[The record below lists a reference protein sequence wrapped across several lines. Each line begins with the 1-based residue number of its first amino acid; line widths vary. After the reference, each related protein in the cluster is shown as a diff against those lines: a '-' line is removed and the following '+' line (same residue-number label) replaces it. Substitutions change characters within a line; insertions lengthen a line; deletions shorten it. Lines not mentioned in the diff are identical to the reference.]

1 MNVFDESAQTMS
13 LTAFIAVATVTLLLC
28 VLTGPDRDD
37 LDTFYTGYRSLSPV
51 RNGLAIA
58 GDYLS
63 AATVLGTTGVIALTG
78 QDGLVL
84 ALSTVLS
91 LVLLMFLLA
100 EPLRN
105 AGRFT
110 MGDVLTRRSP
120 GRAVRIAACAVTLA
134 ALVPLMVVQLA
145 GSGSLLAFILGFDS
159 SGFRTGSIIV
169 LGAVMIGYAAI
180 GGMKGTALIQMIK
193 TVVLLGAG
201 LLVSVLI
208 MNRFD
213 WDVGA
218 LLRAA
223 QQGSGAGA
231 AYLHSGLQFG
241 GNDLD
246 MISSELTVVLGAAC
260 LPHITMRMSSVRS
273 ARAVRRSLSWA
284 VCAVVG
290 LCLLLT
296 VIGFGAAALVGHTR
310 ITAAGAQGNSAIL
323 QVSGVVA
330 GGGAIGALVVTTM
343 TTAIFLT
350 LLASVAGMILACAN
364 SLAHDLFAH
373 GLGGR
378 GGKPVPG
385 RTEMGA
391 AQLAAVG
398 VGLAAI
404 VLAVLAR
411 HWNVQAMVTLS
422 FCIGASA
429 LAPAL
434 VYSLFWRRFTRTGL
448 LCTLIG
454 GTLCVLVVMTGT
466 NLVSGS
472 PGSVF
477 PHRDVNWFPFTT
489 TGLVSIPFG
498 FLAGWLGTLLGRRTA
513 AEERRQYEAVEPW
526 ILAGAPP
533 ALPAR
538 QAPGNTP
545 ATGRP
550 RSPFERP

>member
-1 MNVFDESAQTMS
+1 MNGFDESAQTMS
-13 LTAFIAVATVTLLLC
+13 LTAFIAVASVTLLLC
-28 VLTGPDRDD
+28 VMTGPDRDD
-37 LDTFYTGYRSLSPV
+37 LDEFYTGYRSLSPL

-58 GDYLS
+58 GDYFS

-78 QDGLVL
+78 HDGLVL

-110 MGDVLTRRSP
+110 MGDMLTRRAP
-120 GRAVRIAACAVTLA
+120 GRAARIASCTVTLA

-145 GSGSLLAFILGFDS
+145 GSGNLLSFILGFDS
-159 SGFRTGSIIV
+159 SGFRTGSIIT
-169 LGAVMIGYAAI
+169 LGVVMIGYAAI
-180 GGMKGTALIQMIK
+180 GGMKGTALIQIIK

-201 LLVSVLI
+201 LLVSVLV

-213 WDVGA
+213 WNTGT
-218 LLRAA
+218 LLAA
-223 QQGSGAGA
+223 AERGSGAGA

-241 GNDLD
+241 GSDLD

-273 ARAVRRSLSWA
+273 AQAVRRSLSWA
-284 VCAVVG
+284 VCVVVG
-290 LCLLLT
+290 LCLLLA
-296 VIGFGAAALVGHTR
+296 VIGFGAAALVGHDR

-323 QVSGVVA
+323 QVAGAVA

-373 GLGGR
+373 GLHGIR
-378 GGKPVPG
+378 DRSKEPLTG
-385 RTEMGA
+385 RTEMGT
-391 AQLAAVG
+391 AQAAAVG
-398 VGLAAI
+398 VGALAV

-411 HWNVQAMVTLS
+411 HWNVQALVTLS

-429 LAPAL
+429 IAPAL
-434 VYSLFWRRFTRTGL
+434 VYSMFWRRFTRTGL
-448 LCTLIG
+448 LCTLLG
-454 GTLCVLVVMTGT
+454 GTACVLVLITGT

-477 PHRDVNWFPFTT
+477 PGRDINWFPFTT

-498 FLAGWLGTLLGRRTA
+498 FLAGWLGTVLGRGTDN
-513 AEERRQYEAVEPW
+513 EQRRQYEAVEPW

-533 ALPAR
+533 ASRPLSSPQEPYAR
-538 QAPGNTP
+538 
-545 ATGRP
+545 
-550 RSPFERP
+550 

>member
-1 MNVFDESAQTMS
+1 MNGFDESAQTMS
-13 LTAFIAVATVTLLLC
+13 LVAFIAVATVTLLLC
-28 VLTGPDRDD
+28 VMTGPDRDD
-37 LDTFYTGYRSLSPV
+37 LDEFYTGYRSLSPV

-63 AATVLGTTGVIALTG
+63 AATLLSTTGIIALTG
-78 QDGLVL
+78 YDGLVL
-84 ALSTVLS
+84 ALSTALS

-110 MGDVLTRRSP
+110 MGDMLTRRAP
-120 GRAVRIAACAVTLA
+120 GRAVRITACGVTLA

-145 GSGSLLAFILGFDS
+145 GSGDLLAFILGFDS

-169 LGAVMIGYAAI
+169 LGIVMISYAAI
-180 GGMKGTALIQMIK
+180 GGMKGTALIQIVK
-193 TVVLLGAG
+193 TVVLVAACLTISA
-201 LLVSVLI
+201 LV

-213 WDVGA
+213 WSAGA
-218 LLRAA
+218 LLTAA
-223 QQGSGAGA
+223 QQGSGAGV

-241 GNDLD
+241 GSGLD
-246 MISSELTVVLGAAC
+246 MVSSQLTVVLGAAC
-260 LPHITMRMSSVRS
+260 LPHITMRMSSARS
-273 ARAVRRSLSWA
+273 AQAVRRSLSWA
-284 VCAVVG
+284 VSVVVG

-296 VIGFGAAALVGHTR
+296 VIGFGAAALVGHQL
-310 ITAAGAQGNSAIL
+310 IVAAGAQGNSSIL

-330 GGGAIGALVVTTM
+330 GSGELGALVVTMM

-373 GLGGR
+373 GLHGIRDRDKEPVAGR
-378 GGKPVPG
+378 I
-385 RTEMGA
+385 EMGT
-391 AQLAAVG
+391 AQAAAVG
-398 VGLAAI
+398 VGLVAI
-404 VLAVLAR
+404 TLAVLAR
-411 HWNVQAMVTLS
+411 HWNVQALVTLS

-434 VYSLFWRRFTRTGL
+434 VYSMFWRRFTRTGL

-454 GTLCVLVVMTGT
+454 GTVAVLVLITGT

-477 PHRDVNWFPFTT
+477 PGRDFNWFPFTT
-489 TGLVSIPFG
+489 TGLVSIPVG
-498 FLAGWLGTLLGRRTA
+498 FLAGWLGTVLGGRTA
-513 AEERRQYEAVEPW
+513 DEERRLYEAEEPW

-533 ALPAR
+533 ATAR
-538 QAPGNTP
+538 
-545 ATGRP
+545 
-550 RSPFERP
+550 RSG

>member
-1 MNVFDESAQTMS
+1 MNGFDESAQTLS
-13 LTAFIAVATVTLLLC
+13 LTAFIAVASVTLLLC
-28 VLTGPDRDD
+28 VMTGPDRDD
-37 LDTFYTGYRSLSPV
+37 LDAFYTGYRSLSPL

-78 QDGLVL
+78 HDGLVL
-84 ALSTVLS
+84 ALSTALS

-110 MGDVLTRRSP
+110 MGDMLTRRAP
-120 GRAVRIAACAVTLA
+120 GRAARIASCAVTLA
-134 ALVPLMVVQLA
+134 ALLPLMVVQLA
-145 GSGSLLAFILGFDS
+145 GSGNLLAFILGFDS
-159 SGFRTGSIIV
+159 SGFRTGSIIT
-169 LGAVMIGYAAI
+169 LGVVMIGYAAI
-180 GGMKGTALIQMIK
+180 GGMKGTALIQIIK
-193 TVVLLGAG
+193 TVALLGAG
-201 LLVSVLI
+201 LLVSVLVL
-208 MNRFD
+208 NRFD
-213 WDVGA
+213 WDAGA

-223 QQGSGAGA
+223 ETGSGAGT

-241 GNDLD
+241 GNELD

-260 LPHITMRMSSVRS
+260 LPHITMRMTSVRE

-284 VCAVVG
+284 VCVVVC
-290 LCLLLT
+290 LCPLLA
-296 VIGFGAAALVGHTR
+296 VIGFGAAALVGHDR

-323 QVSGVVA
+323 QVTGAVA
-330 GGGAIGALVVTTM
+330 GGGEIGALVVTTM

-373 GLGGR
+373 GLRTGGPM
-378 GGKPVPG
+378 KN
-385 RTEMGA
+385 RTEMATAQGA
-391 AQLAAVG
+391 AIG
-398 VGLAAI
+398 VGALA
-404 VLAVLAR
+404 VTLAVLAR
-411 HWNVQAMVTLS
+411 HWNVQALVTLS

-429 LAPAL
+429 IAPAL
-434 VYSLFWRRFTRTGL
+434 VYSMFWRRYTRTGL

-454 GTLCVLVVMTGT
+454 GTACVLVLITGT
-466 NLVSGS
+466 DLVSGS

-477 PHRDVNWFPFTT
+477 PHRDFNWFPLTT

-498 FLAGWLGTLLGRRTA
+498 FLAGWLGTVRGRDRDTTGQ
-513 AEERRQYEAVEPW
+513 RRQYEAVEPW

-533 ALPAR
+533 A
-538 QAPGNTP
+538 
-545 ATGRP
+545 GR
-550 RSPFERP
+550 R

>member
-1 MNVFDESAQTMS
+1 MNGFDESAQTMS
-13 LTAFIAVATVTLLLC
+13 LVAFIAVATVTLLLC
-28 VLTGPDRDD
+28 VMTGPDRDD
-37 LDTFYTGYRSLSPV
+37 LDEFYTGYRSLSPV

-63 AATVLGTTGVIALTG
+63 AATLFGTTGVIALTG
-78 QDGLVL
+78 YDGLVL
-84 ALSTVLS
+84 ALSTALS

-110 MGDVLTRRSP
+110 MGDMLTRRAP
-120 GRAVRIAACAVTLA
+120 GRAVRIAACGVTLT

-145 GSGSLLAFILGFDS
+145 GSGDLLAFILGFDN

-169 LGAVMIGYAAI
+169 LGIVMISYAAI
-180 GGMKGTALIQMIK
+180 GGMKGTALIQIVK
-193 TVVLLGAG
+193 TVVLVAACLTISA
-201 LLVSVLI
+201 LV

-213 WDVGA
+213 WSTGA
-218 LLRAA
+218 LLAAA

-241 GNDLD
+241 GSGLD
-246 MISSELTVVLGAAC
+246 MVSSQLTVVLGAAC
-260 LPHITMRMSSVRS
+260 LPHITMRMSSARS
-273 ARAVRRSLSWA
+273 AQAVRRSLSWA
-284 VCAVVG
+284 VSVVVG

-296 VIGFGAAALVGHTR
+296 VIGFGAAALVGHNL
-310 ITAAGAQGNSAIL
+310 IVAAGAQGNGSIL
-323 QVSGVVA
+323 QVSGAVA
-330 GGGAIGALVVTTM
+330 GSGELGALVVTMM

-373 GLGGR
+373 GLHGIR
-378 GGKPVPG
+378 DRDKEPVED
-385 RTEMGA
+385 RIEMGT
-391 AQLAAVG
+391 AQAAAVG
-398 VGLAAI
+398 VGLVAI
-404 VLAVLAR
+404 TLAVLAR
-411 HWNVQAMVTLS
+411 HWNVQALVTLS

-434 VYSLFWRRFTRTGL
+434 VYSMFWRRFTRTGL
-448 LCTLIG
+448 LSTLIG
-454 GTLCVLVVMTGT
+454 GTVAVLVLITGT

-477 PHRDVNWFPFTT
+477 PGRDFNWFPFTT
-489 TGLVSIPFG
+489 TGLVSIPVG
-498 FLAGWLGTLLGRRTA
+498 FLAGWLGTVLGGRTA
-513 AEERRQYEAVEPW
+513 AEERRLYEAEEPW

-533 ALPAR
+533 ATAR
-538 QAPGNTP
+538 RAG
-545 ATGRP
+545 
-550 RSPFERP
+550 

>member
-1 MNVFDESAQTMS
+1 MNGFDESAQTMS
-13 LTAFIAVATVTLLLC
+13 LVAFIAVATVTLLLC
-28 VLTGPDRDD
+28 VMTGPDRDD
-37 LDTFYTGYRSLSPV
+37 LDEFYTGYGSLSPV

-63 AATVLGTTGVIALTG
+63 AATLLGTTGVIALTG
-78 QDGLVL
+78 YDGLVL
-84 ALSTVLS
+84 ALSTALS

-110 MGDVLTRRSP
+110 MGDMLTRRAP
-120 GRAVRIAACAVTLA
+120 GRAVRIAACGVTLT

-145 GSGSLLAFILGFDS
+145 GSGDLLAFILGFDS

-169 LGAVMIGYAAI
+169 LGIVMISYAAI
-180 GGMKGTALIQMIK
+180 GGMKGTALIQIVK
-193 TVVLLGAG
+193 TVVLVAACLTISA
-201 LLVSVLI
+201 LV

-213 WDVGA
+213 WSTGA
-218 LLRAA
+218 LLAAA
-223 QQGSGAGA
+223 QRGSGAGA

-241 GNDLD
+241 GSGLD
-246 MISSELTVVLGAAC
+246 MVSSELTVVLGAAC
-260 LPHITMRMSSVRS
+260 LPHITMRMSSARS
-273 ARAVRRSLSWA
+273 AQAVRRSLSWA
-284 VCAVVG
+284 VSVVVG

-296 VIGFGAAALVGHTR
+296 VIGFGAAALVGHNL
-310 ITAAGAQGNSAIL
+310 IVAAGAQGNGSIL
-323 QVSGVVA
+323 QVSGAVA
-330 GGGAIGALVVTTM
+330 GSGELGALVVTMM

-373 GLGGR
+373 GLHGIR
-378 GGKPVPG
+378 DRDKEPVED
-385 RTEMGA
+385 RIEMGT
-391 AQLAAVG
+391 AQAAAVG
-398 VGLAAI
+398 VGLVAI
-404 VLAVLAR
+404 TLAVLAR
-411 HWNVQAMVTLS
+411 HWNVQALVTLS

-434 VYSLFWRRFTRTGL
+434 VYSMFWRRFTRTGL

-454 GTLCVLVVMTGT
+454 GTVAVLVLITGT

-477 PHRDVNWFPFTT
+477 PGRDFNWFPFTT
-489 TGLVSIPFG
+489 TGLVSIPVG
-498 FLAGWLGTLLGRRTA
+498 FLAGWLGTVLGGRTA
-513 AEERRQYEAVEPW
+513 AEERRLYEAEEPW

-533 ALPAR
+533 ATAR
-538 QAPGNTP
+538 RAG
-545 ATGRP
+545 
-550 RSPFERP
+550 